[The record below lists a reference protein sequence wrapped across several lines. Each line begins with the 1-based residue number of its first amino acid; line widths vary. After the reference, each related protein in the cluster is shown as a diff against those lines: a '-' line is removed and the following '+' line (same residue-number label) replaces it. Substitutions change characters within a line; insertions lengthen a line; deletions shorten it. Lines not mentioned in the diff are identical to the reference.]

1 MTDNQGIAFDAWD
14 EGADLMLNGIAGT
27 GKTLLALYFALKE
40 VMTKGSYH
48 NKVYI
53 IRSIVP
59 TRDMG
64 FLPGSQKEKMRVYEE
79 PYYDI
84 AMKLF
89 NRGDTYEI
97 LKHRNVV
104 EFISTMDYFN

>member
-14 EGADLMLNGIAGT
+14 EGANLMLHGIAGT
-27 GKTLLALYFALKE
+27 GKIFLALYFALKE
-40 VMTKGSYH
+40 MMTKGSYH

-59 TRDMG
+59 TRDMD
-64 FLPGSQKEKMRVYEE
+64 PGSQKEKMRVYEG

-89 NRGDTYEI
+89 NRGDAYEI